1 VLKITVVTRDDY
13 DEEQNKFVTES
24 RDVVLEH
31 SLLSLSKWEAKYEKP
46 FLGNPSLDSQALAD
60 YIEFMNQ
67 DEEPLGE
74 ELIASLSQDN
84 LSLISEY
91 IESKQ
96 TATWFSSIEDEGAAT
111 LNRQVITSELIYYWM
126 FSYRIPKECETWHL
140 NRLITLIRVFGEQN
154 KPKQKISPQKQA
166 EMYRDLNEKRKKE
179 LNTSG

>member
-1 VLKITVVTRDDY
+1 MLKITVKTRDDY

-31 SLLSLSKWEAKYEKP
+31 SLLSISKWEAKYEKP

-67 DEEPLGE
+67 GEKPLGD
-74 ELIASLSQDN
+74 ELISRLSQDN

-96 TATWFSSIEDEGAAT
+96 TATWFSSMEEGGAAS
-111 LNRQVITSELIYYWM
+111 NRQVVTSELIYYWM
-126 FSYRIPKECETWHL
+126 FSYGIPKECETWHL

-154 KPKQKISPQKQA
+154 KPKKKISPQKQA
-166 EMYRDLNEKRKKE
+166 EMYRDLNAKRKKE